1 MGAREFKLNLQVRL
15 VDQLVYENKT
25 ILTNIILTSYK
36 VSRLTIII
44 KSFIVFMIVCYF
56 IYTANILC
64 YISTKLTFQKTIKI
78 QNSDGFVS
86 YLISTI

>member
-25 ILTNIILTSYK
+25 ILTDIILTSYK

-44 KSFIVFMIVCYF
+44 KSFIVFMIACVLF
-56 IYTANILC
+56 IYRKYLMLYFYEANISKN
-64 YISTKLTFQKTIKI
+64 Y
-78 QNSDGFVS
+78 
-86 YLISTI
+86 